1 MIVLL
6 GKRQRINGVEIAS
19 SCLPTYKIIILR
31 FVFYKM
37 DKDEKQAIFL
47 IVIGL
52 LVTMWINTIIW
63 FDNWNASIIVGVLVW
78 FFVKKK
84 PII

>member
-1 MIVLL
+1 
-6 GKRQRINGVEIAS
+6 
-19 SCLPTYKIIILR
+19 
-31 FVFYKM
+31 M